1 MGYPLNK
8 TTRTRNRFLLAVA
21 FSSLVALS
29 VRGQNQEPANTNDL
43 QILEREAELERR
55 KAELDRLEAS
65 LQEQSEQLKAAD
77 EKRSNLELR
86 QAVLEARSTLI
97 SWRRAAEQNA
107 LNRKLAEKG
116 IVSPTEVDTSREA
129 AENAELKYKE
139 ALLALDQ
146 ARLDILKEAAVISVV
161 EARVYRAD
169 GTRKRVDITLA
180 NLSSGGKAQVA
191 YQDATRDQLRDLLRV
206 PDIRVSLRN
215 GAIIAE
221 PYVQTISKLDLDEK
235 VTLTFELLQSDVE
248 EVEAD
253 IAYFDKTVK
262 ESVFLRKDSENDLPT
277 VSSLNFDQTGQ
288 LGQTITYDMVL
299 ERLAETEKTYGLSVL
314 NLAPELKA
322 QFKDPE
328 KNATVSAVKFARES
342 TKKQLAMEIIIP
354 QEMPQDKLDKPVA
367 FYVLVLDD
375 TARERLLKLKR
386 EKGEDTIGEDD
397 LKTAGVAHERLVFTP
412 KGIGRAE
419 LISSDLY
426 KEITAGKQVKIQF
439 KVKNTG
445 SVALRTVRMKLEL
458 PADWE
463 ATTQP
468 EVIDLL
474 DLAQEAVVGIDLF
487 PSPDLG
493 VGDYTVRVD
502 AETTYEGQPVPIDDK
517 IVRIHVESKANLFG
531 GVLLLLILVGALA
544 GIAIFLVRLARR

>member
-1 MGYPLNK
+1 MEYPLNK

-21 FSSLVALS
+21 FGGLVALS

-43 QILEREAELERR
+43 QILEREAELEHR

-386 EKGEDTIGEDD
+386 EKGEETIGEDD

>member
-1 MGYPLNK
+1 MEYPLNK

-21 FSSLVALS
+21 FGGLVALS

-43 QILEREAELERR
+43 QILEREAELEHR

-322 QFKDPE
+322 QIKDPE

-386 EKGEDTIGEDD
+386 EKGEETIGEDD